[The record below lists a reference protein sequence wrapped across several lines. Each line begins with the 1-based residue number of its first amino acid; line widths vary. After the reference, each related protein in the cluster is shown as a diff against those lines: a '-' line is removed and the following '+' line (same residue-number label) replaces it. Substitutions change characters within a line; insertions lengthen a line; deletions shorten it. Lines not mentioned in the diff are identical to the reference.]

1 MTTSTRK
8 RVLLISLAGDDPSLD
23 PVRFDGIADTT
34 DDAVWFGNR
43 LKELGLFDAIAF
55 RTVYA
60 FEGEALPALEDVDA
74 VLIGGSYHSI
84 NDRLPWQLTTM
95 AWLERYRATGKPA
108 LGVCAGH
115 QMMSVMFGGRVDVV
129 EAGRC
134 VGSLPVTLS
143 AAGRGHYIFED
154 FAPVSEFNHGNT
166 ERVVEPPG
174 GAVSLAST
182 DVDPTVALD
191 YGGDWVSV
199 QFHPEMTEEV
209 MVAYFALTHPHLIHR
224 FHPLP
229 EAKRM
234 IANFLKGTGIVD
246 GHTASTDARRR
257 RTRGAKAHGAKARD
271 KE

>member
-1 MTTSTRK
+1 MTASARK

-23 PVRFDGIADTT
+23 PARFDGIADTT

-43 LKELGLFDAIAF
+43 LRELGLIDAIEF
-55 RTVYA
+55 RTVQA
-60 FEGEALPALEDVDA
+60 FRGEALPDPEDVDA
-74 VLIGGSYHSI
+74 VFIGGSYHSI
-84 NDRLPWQLTTM
+84 NERLSWQLTTM

-115 QMMSVMFGGRVDVV
+115 QMMSVMFDGRVGAV
-129 EAGRC
+129 ETGRC
-134 VGSLPVTLS
+134 VGSIPVTLN
-143 AAGRGHYIFED
+143 AVGRGHYLFED
-154 FAPVSEFNHGNT
+154 FEPVSEFNHGNT

-209 MVAYFALTHPHLIHR
+209 MVTYFALTHPHLVHR

-229 EAKRM
+229 EAKRL

-246 GHTASTDARRR
+246 GRTASTDAR
-257 RTRGAKAHGAKARD
+257 
-271 KE
+271 